1 MRIGSVL
8 KHSGQAVLEGALI
21 ALLVVGL
28 MAGTAFAAKPAAGTS
43 GHKGGGTTS
52 GGVISAP
59 VMVTDTGTPGLSAG
73 DTITF
78 SVSTAATTTP
88 WVNLVCYQNGVLVYN
103 GWKGFWVGSIDPTWN
118 FGLASTAWQG
128 GAADCTANLDMNT
141 KQGMTQLS
149 STSFHVDS

>member
-28 MAGTAFAAKPAAGTS
+28 MAGTTFAAK
-43 GHKGGGTTS
+43 GGGHTTTS
-52 GGVISAP
+52 GGSISAP

-78 SVSTAATTTP
+78 TVSTTATDTP
-88 WVNLVCYQNGVLVYN
+88 FVNLLCYQNGVQVAS
-103 GWKGFWVGSIDPTWN
+103 GWKGFWDGSIDPN
-118 FGLASTAWQG
+118 
-128 GAADCTANLDMNT
+128 
-141 KQGMTQLS
+141 
-149 STSFHVDS
+149 